1 MKSRRHTPMITLSVD
16 DASLE
21 KKEGAGFYE
30 GRISLIRSTEMKL
43 QKMFLNITKGVEF
56 TNRVPVSIV

>member
-30 GRISLIRSTEMKL
+30 GRIQLIRGTKNEVAKNTSKYH
-43 QKMFLNITKGVEF
+43 KMG
-56 TNRVPVSIV
+56 